1 VCGALVDVATVH
13 PWRCP
18 NASVTDRHHVLA
30 LVRGAGPLEWDPD
43 PDPFVAF
50 DGELAWAAF
59 AAAHG
64 MGGPARSALVRS
76 LGDAI
81 EDVDGRRFVETPFG
95 RADALSDALGFRA
108 PGGVWVKDETGNVG
122 GSHKARHLM
131 TILLHLR
138 AAEELGL
145 VHGPRPPLAI
155 ASCGNAAL
163 AAGVLARAARWP
175 IKVFVPPTADR
186 SALARLAELG
196 AEVVVCPRTAGDPP
210 GDPCIHRFRAAV
222 ADGAVPFGVQG
233 PENALCL
240 DGGRTLGWEIAV
252 APEPLPNRLF
262 VQVGGGAFAA
272 SVGSALATA
281 ASQAQ
286 PAPRLTVVQAEG
298 CAPFDR
304 AWRRVRELGFEE
316 AARRWGDCMWPWE
329 QEPASLADGILDD
342 ETYDWLGVAEGLVL
356 TGGTSVVANEA
367 DVRRACEL
375 ARATT
380 DVPVSPTGSA
390 GLAGLLTLR
399 STIGD
404 TERVAVVFSGVARS

>member
-1 VCGALVDVATVH
+1 
-13 PWRCP
+13 
-18 NASVTDRHHVLA
+18 
-30 LVRGAGPLEWDPD
+30 
-43 PDPFVAF
+43 VAF

-64 MGGPARSALVRS
+64 MGGAARSALVRS
-76 LGDAI
+76 IGDAI
-81 EDVDGRRFVETPFG
+81 EEVDGRRFVETPFA
-95 RADALSDALGFRA
+95 RADALSDVLGFRA

-145 VHGPRPPLAI
+145 VAGPRPPLAI

-163 AAGVLARAARWP
+163 AAAVLARAAQWP
-175 IKVFVPPTADR
+175 IQVFVPPTADR
-186 SALARLAELG
+186 AVLARLTELG
-196 AEVVVCPRTAGDPP
+196 ADVVACPRRAGDPP
-210 GDPCIHRFRAAV
+210 GDPCIHRFRDAV
-222 ADGAVPFGVQG
+222 GAGAVPFGVQG

-252 APEPLPNRLF
+252 APEPLPDRVF

-281 ASQAQ
+281 AGETQAVPQ
-286 PAPRLTVVQAEG
+286 LTVVQAEG

-304 AWRRVRELGFEE
+304 AWRRVRELGIDE
-316 AARRWGDCMWPWE
+316 AARRWSDCMWPWE
-329 QEPASLADGILDD
+329 QEPSSVADGILDD

-356 TGGTSVVANEA
+356 TRGSSVVANEA

-380 DVPVSPTGSA
+380 DVPVSPTGAA

-399 STIGD
+399 PTVGD
-404 TERVAVVFSGVARS
+404 TERVALVFSGVARS